1 MPITTNTL
9 FNDYF
14 LHFKGYDEVFATDLG
29 IDKDWD
35 KLLEDEWSS
44 EEEDDR

>member
-35 KLLEDEWSS
+35 K
-44 EEEDDR
+44 